1 MINGDD
7 SMPRFYKK
15 TAMGFMSEAEDPDD
29 PEVTEVRMTADEF
42 QRLREQMARF
52 RKEAGAA
59 RSDAARQEADARRRT
74 DRELTE
80 HKRKV
85 NAQAD
90 SIIAEARREVEVCE
104 LVIESQKEQLE
115 KVKAEL
121 RNEKSLNTNLVRIM
135 RERANQARGIRPKKN
150 HDGYIVLGSR
160 QWTEKYTEEVWDS
173 EEHARK
179 YGNDE
184 YRMHAIKQGYL
195 RLEKKMAN
203 TWRSTM
209 QTPYSA
215 SLPVEPVRARVK
227 KEIGKVFA
235 DIGVEYHS
243 DEANKGTC
251 YDWPLRDHREC
262 ANVLYRAQYSAN
274 YKTGFWELTF
284 YTTKSLHVPENR
296 YPVRQERTQREKNC

>member
-1 MINGDD
+1 
-7 SMPRFYKK
+7 MPRFYKK
-15 TAMGFMSEAEDPDD
+15 TALGFMSEAEDPDD

-42 QRLREQMARF
+42 QRLREQIARF
-52 RKEAGAA
+52 RKEAEVA
-59 RSDAARQEADARRRT
+59 RSDAARQEVDARRRI
-74 DRELTE
+74 DRELTD

-85 NAQAD
+85 DAQAD
-90 SIIAEARREVEVCE
+90 SIVAEARREVEVCE

-121 RNEKSLNTNLVRIM
+121 RNEKSLNVNLLRIM

-173 EEHARK
+173 EEHAEK
-179 YGNDE
+179 YGNGE
-184 YRMHAIKQGYL
+184 CRSHAIKQGYL
-195 RLEKKMAN
+195 RLEKKMVN
-203 TWRSTM
+203 TWRSII

-227 KEIGKVFA
+227 KEIGKVSA
-235 DIGVEYHS
+235 DIGVEYHI
-243 DEANKGTC
+243 DETNKDNC
-251 YDWPLRDHREC
+251 HDWQIPDYEEC

-274 YKTGFWELTF
+274 YKTGFWELTI
-284 YTTKSLHVPENR
+284 YTTKSLRVPENR
-296 YPVRQERTQREKNC
+296 CPVKQERTQRQKNC

>member
-1 MINGDD
+1 
-7 SMPRFYKK
+7 MPRFYKK
-15 TAMGFMSEAEDPDD
+15 TALGFMSEAEDPDD

-42 QRLREQMARF
+42 QRLREQIARF
-52 RKEAGAA
+52 RKEAEVA
-59 RSDAARQEADARRRT
+59 RSDAARQEVDARRRI
-74 DRELTE
+74 DRELTD

-85 NAQAD
+85 DAQAD
-90 SIIAEARREVEVCE
+90 SIVAEARREVEVCE

-121 RNEKSLNTNLVRIM
+121 RNEKSLNVNLLRIM

-173 EEHARK
+173 EEHAEK
-179 YGNDE
+179 YGNGE
-184 YRMHAIKQGYL
+184 YRSHAIKQGYL
-195 RLEKKMAN
+195 RLEKKMVN
-203 TWRSTM
+203 TWRSII

-227 KEIGKVFA
+227 KEIGKVSA
-235 DIGVEYHS
+235 DIGVEYHI
-243 DEANKGTC
+243 DETNKDNC
-251 YDWPLRDHREC
+251 HDWQIPDYEEC

-274 YKTGFWELTF
+274 YKTGFWELTI
-284 YTTKSLHVPENR
+284 YTTKSLRVPENR
-296 YPVRQERTQREKNC
+296 CPVKQERTQRQKNC

>member
-1 MINGDD
+1 
-7 SMPRFYKK
+7 MPRFYKK
-15 TAMGFMSEAEDPDD
+15 TALGFMPEAEDPDD
-29 PEVTEVRMTADEF
+29 PEVTEVRLTADEF
-42 QRLREQMARF
+42 QRLREQIARF
-52 RKEAGAA
+52 RKEAEVA
-59 RSDAARQEADARRRT
+59 RSDAARQEVDARRRI
-74 DRELTE
+74 DRELTD

-85 NAQAD
+85 DAQAD
-90 SIIAEARREVEVCE
+90 SIVAEARREVEVCE

-150 HDGYIVLGSR
+150 HDGYIVLSSR

-173 EEHARK
+173 EAHAEK

-184 YRMHAIKQGYL
+184 YRIQAIKQGYL
-195 RLEKKMAN
+195 RLEKKTAN
-203 TWRSTM
+203 TWRSTL

-235 DIGVEYHS
+235 DIGVENHIE
-243 DEANKGTC
+243 EANKDNCNGRQIPD
-251 YDWPLRDHREC
+251 YEEC
-262 ANVLYRAQYSAN
+262 ANMLYRAQYSAN
-274 YKTGFWELTF
+274 YKTGFWELTI

-296 YPVRQERTQREKNC
+296 CPVKQERIQR

>member
-1 MINGDD
+1 
-7 SMPRFYKK
+7 MPRFYKK
-15 TAMGFMSEAEDPDD
+15 TALGFMSEAEDPDD

-42 QRLREQMARF
+42 QRLREQIARF
-52 RKEAGAA
+52 RKEAEVA
-59 RSDAARQEADARRRT
+59 RSDAARQEVDARRRI
-74 DRELTE
+74 DRELTD

-85 NAQAD
+85 DAQAD
-90 SIIAEARREVEVCE
+90 SIVAEARREVEVCE
-104 LVIESQKEQLE
+104 LVIEFQKEQLE

-135 RERANQARGIRPKKN
+135 RERANQVRGIRPKKN
-150 HDGYIVLGSR
+150 HDGYIVLGNR

-173 EEHARK
+173 EEHAEK
-179 YGNDE
+179 YGIDE
-184 YRMHAIKQGYL
+184 YRIHAIKQGYL
-195 RLEKKMAN
+195 RLEKKRAN

-235 DIGVEYHS
+235 NIGVEDHI
-243 DEANKGTC
+243 DETNKDNC
-251 YDWPLRDHREC
+251 HDWQIPDYEEC

-274 YKTGFWELTF
+274 YKTGFWELTI
-284 YTTKSLHVPENR
+284 YTTKSLRVPENR
-296 YPVRQERTQREKNC
+296 CPVKQERIQRQKNC